1 MKMPRQL
8 GLIVEGNS
16 TKSAILR
23 YPGLADSIGPIKASV
38 LSVAHRVSNFIRAG
52 NAIHD
57 YEDLGNCDLVLIRVP
72 DASVPRIVDELCASA
87 LPMSGISF
95 LLCESWLSSEVL
107 SPLKARGAT
116 VATLLAVPA
125 QSSQWFALEGQY
137 TAVKRSKRLLNS
149 VDASTVELR
158 AGTKHLYFAA
168 SAFAETLPRALFAAA
183 QRSLRRAGVSGNHLH
198 LLLEDM
204 AQNMFRDITRGSR
217 AGWTGPLLDCPE
229 EVAREYLICLQNTM
243 PDIAKLLSEQ
253 LKLAEPF
260 MLQRIQRGSK
270 KSASAGA
277 KQSATAAGKS
287 TGALPKIVD
296 LPNFS

>member
-1 MKMPRQL
+1 MPRQL

-16 TKSAILR
+16 TKSVILR
-23 YPGLADSIGPIKASV
+23 YPGLADSIGPIKASA

-52 NAIHD
+52 EPISE
-57 YEDLGNCDLVLIRVP
+57 YEQFADCDLVLIRVP
-72 DASVPRIVDELCASA
+72 DASVPRIVSELCGSQLA
-87 LPMSGISF
+87 MTGMSF
-95 LLCESWLSSEVL
+95 LLCESWLSSDIL
-107 SPLKARGAT
+107 APLRSQGAT

-137 TAVKRSKRLLNS
+137 AAVKRSKRLLNS

-183 QRSLRRAGVSGNHLH
+183 QRALRRAGVTGNHLYV
-198 LLLEDM
+198 LLEEM

-229 EVAREYLICLQNTM
+229 TVARDYLVKLQSTA
-243 PDIAKLLSEQ
+243 PDIARLLSDQ

-260 MLQRIQRGSK
+260 MLQRIQKRSRK
-270 KSASAGA
+270 AAKSSGA
-277 KQSATAAGKS
+277 NSNDS
-287 TGALPKIVD
+287 TPALPEISN
-296 LPNFS
+296 LPHLS

>member
-16 TKSAILR
+16 TKSVILR
-23 YPGLADSIGPIKASV
+23 YPGLADSIGPIKASA

-52 NAIHD
+52 NPISD

-72 DASVPRIVDELCASA
+72 DASVPRIVDGLCASS
-87 LPMSGISF
+87 LLMSGISF
-95 LLCESWLSSEVL
+95 LLCESWLPSEVL
-107 SPLKARGAT
+107 SPLKARGASI
-116 VATLLAVPA
+116 ATLLAVPA
-125 QSSQWFALEGQY
+125 QSSEWFALEGQY

-183 QRSLRRAGVSGNHLH
+183 QRSLRRAGISGNHLY
-198 LLLEDM
+198 LLLEEM

-229 EVAREYLICLQNTM
+229 DVARDYLVRLQSTV
-243 PDIAKLLSEQ
+243 PDMAQLLSEQ

-260 MLQRIQRGSK
+260 MLQRIQKRSK
-270 KSASAGA
+270 KSA
-277 KQSATAAGKS
+277 AAGVKQAPAS
-287 TGALPKIVD
+287 PQIVD
-296 LPNFS
+296 LPNLS

>member
-16 TKSAILR
+16 TKSVILR
-23 YPGLADSIGPIKASV
+23 YPGLADSIGPIKASA

-52 NAIHD
+52 NPISD

-72 DASVPRIVDELCASA
+72 DASVPRIVDGLCASS

-95 LLCESWLSSEVL
+95 LLCESWLPSEVL

-116 VATLLAVPA
+116 IATLLAVPA
-125 QSSQWFALEGQY
+125 QSSEWFALEGQY

-183 QRSLRRAGVSGNHLH
+183 QRSLRRAGISGNHLY
-198 LLLEDM
+198 LLLEEM

-229 EVAREYLICLQNTM
+229 EVARDYLVRLQNTV
-243 PDIAKLLSEQ
+243 PDMAQLLSEQ

-260 MLQRIQRGSK
+260 MLQRIQKRSK
-270 KSASAGA
+270 KSA
-277 KQSATAAGKS
+277 AAGVKQAPAS
-287 TGALPKIVD
+287 PQIGG
-296 LPNFS
+296 LPNLS

>member
-16 TKSAILR
+16 TKSVILR

-52 NAIHD
+52 DAIHD
-57 YEDLGNCDLVLIRVP
+57 YEDLANCDLVLIRVP
-72 DASVPRIVDELCASA
+72 DTSVPRIVDELCASA

-95 LLCESWLSSEVL
+95 LLCESWLSSEAL
-107 SPLKARGAT
+107 APLKARGAT

-137 TAVKRSKRLLNS
+137 AAVKRSKRLLNS

-158 AGTKHLYFAA
+158 TGTKHLYFAA

-183 QRSLRRAGVSGNHLH
+183 QRSLRRAGLSGNHLY
-198 LLLEDM
+198 LLLEEM

-229 EVAREYLICLQNTM
+229 EVARDYLLHLQRTM

-260 MLQRIQRGSK
+260 MLQRIRRGGKKPGAGVSK
-270 KSASAGA
+270 KSAAASQ
-277 KQSATAAGKS
+277 KTAD
-287 TGALPKIVD
+287 ALPESVD
-296 LPNFS
+296 LPHFS

>member
-23 YPGLADSIGPIKASV
+23 YPGLADTIGPIKASA

-52 NAIHD
+52 LPVNS
-57 YEDLGNCDLVLIRVP
+57 YEDLRNCDLVLLRVP
-72 DASVPRIVDELCASA
+72 DASVARIVDEICGSA
-87 LPMSGISF
+87 LSFSGISF
-95 LLCESWLSSEVL
+95 LLCESWLSSDVL
-107 SPLKARGAT
+107 APLKSGGAT

-125 QSSQWFALEGQY
+125 QSSRWFALEGQY
-137 TAVKRSKRLLNS
+137 VAVKRAKRLLNS

-183 QRSLRRAGVSGNHLH
+183 QQSLRRAGISGNHMYV
-198 LLLEDM
+198 LLEEM
-204 AQNMFRDITRGSR
+204 AQNMFRDITRGAR

-229 EVAREYLICLQNTM
+229 DVAREYLTRLQSAA
-243 PDIAKLLSEQ
+243 PDIARLLSDQ

-260 MLQRIQRGSK
+260 MMKRIQRRSK
-270 KSASAGA
+270 RAAAATPLVKVE
-277 KQSATAAGKS
+277 SAT
-287 TGALPKIVD
+287 L
-296 LPNFS
+296 